1 MLIIQFLNNTWLVF
15 APLISLA
22 SVMAQNL
29 YSATCCWRKE
39 VLAPLFPC
47 FESTGTQA
55 RYLHVSR
62 SEVLVVQSIAL
73 LSCKRQESD
82 RCNILPSN

>member
-73 LSCKRQESD
+73 LSCQESD